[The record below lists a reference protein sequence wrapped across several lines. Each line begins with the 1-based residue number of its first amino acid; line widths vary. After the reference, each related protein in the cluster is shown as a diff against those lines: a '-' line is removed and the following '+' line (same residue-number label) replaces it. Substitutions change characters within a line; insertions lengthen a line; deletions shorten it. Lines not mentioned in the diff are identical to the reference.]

1 MTASSVTG
9 SFRGIEVSF
18 TFNGPHIVMSV
29 LNKAEDGRRL
39 RVMFQ
44 QQPLSGRVNWAAF
57 QLTGQTQ
64 EVVVPV
70 DVIQSHKLAFYVDN
84 HEPISTYTEKILEEL
99 KQIQDQQLVDNQSNS
114 SASELE
120 PQTPQHSQ
128 DNQVETTDQGTG
140 QKINEVSNKTHKQEN
155 GVNGTTPE
163 KESEM
168 AVPVSILKIA
178 DDLNSE
184 RKIDGTLSNTTPD
197 LETPIS
203 LEPEHTSTNPN
214 GDGNHT
220 VPLENLPDETA
231 PEVEYEVPP
240 ISTNGDSVD
249 EPISTPKEKK
259 QYIGQYFP
267 SASNELQFT
276 IKVPSFPKS
285 ASKKQATFIPPRTAS
300 TSKSNG
306 KKHGFFGQ
314 LAGTFGLIFPKK
326 KEYYV
331 QQNRHLYEKFHAN
344 LERLESDYN
353 NGCGIPLDNWELE
366 SLSERQIAVLLL
378 NLMVNE
384 VSEWKKAAKK
394 GDATKDTLA
403 KSLETIE
410 DELKQTL
417 KQTRGIA
424 APAPTLFPD
433 RTASTDK
440 DLMVIQEDCDKYLQ
454 RFSKKL
460 AALEQKHAEK
470 VKVSAFKKFLV
481 EFVRDKLFPNVAEFI
496 SLNMVQSRLNWFLD
510 LVDYELM
517 PIEPGKTKFSPEYH
531 ELKEKRSSKYE
542 SDTIVEVVSPGLQSK
557 DGERVIQN
565 AVVVQAE

>member
-1 MTASSVTG
+1 MAASSVTG
-9 SFRGIEVSF
+9 SFRGIEVGF

-29 LNKAEDGRRL
+29 LNKAEEGRRL

-44 QQPLSGRVNWAAF
+44 QQPLSGRVNWTAF
-57 QLTGQTQ
+57 QLTGQAQ
-64 EVVVPV
+64 KVVVPIE
-70 DVIQSHKLAFYVDN
+70 VIQSHKLAFYVDN

-114 SASELE
+114 SAAELD

-128 DNQVETTDQGTG
+128 DEHVGTTGLD
-140 QKINEVSNKTHKQEN
+140 ETHKHEEE
-155 GVNGTTPE
+155 VNGTTPE
-163 KESEM
+163 VT
-168 AVPVSILKIA
+168 APVATPKIA
-178 DDLNSE
+178 DNLNAE
-184 RKIDGTLSNTTPD
+184 QKIDGNLNRTTSD

-203 LEPEHTSTNPN
+203 LDSQDTSANLN

-220 VPLENLPDETA
+220 VPLENLPDETGLK
-231 PEVEYEVPP
+231 VESEVPS
-240 ISTNGDSVD
+240 ISTNGNAVD
-249 EPISTPKEKK
+249 ESISTLKEKK
-259 QYIGQYFP
+259 QSISQHIP
-267 SASNELQFT
+267 SASAEIQFS
-276 IKVPSFPKS
+276 IKVPSYPKS
-285 ASKKQATFIPPRTAS
+285 ASKQQTTFILSRTAS

-314 LAGTFGLIFPKK
+314 LAGTFGFTLPKK

-331 QQNRHLYEKFHAN
+331 QQNRHIYDKFHAN
-344 LERLESDYN
+344 LENLESAYN
-353 NGCGIPLDNWELE
+353 NGGGIPLDNWDLE
-366 SLSERQIAVLLL
+366 ALSEREIAVLLL

-384 VSEWKKAAKK
+384 LSEWKKAAKQ

-417 KQTRGIA
+417 KQTRGIE

-440 DLMVIQEDCDKYLQ
+440 DLMDIQQECDKYLQ

-470 VKVSAFKKFLV
+470 VKVPAFKRFLV
-481 EFVRDKLFPNVAEFI
+481 EFVKDKLFPSVAEFS
-496 SLNMVQSRLNWFLD
+496 SLTMVQSRLNWFLD

-517 PIEPGKTKFSPEYH
+517 PIEPGKTKFSPKFH
-531 ELKEKRSSKYE
+531 KLKEKCSSEYE
-542 SDTIVEVVSPGLQSK
+542 PDTIVEVVSPGLQSK
-557 DGERVIQN
+557 GGARIIQN